1 MWRARTKFDDNSV
14 TSGALFAPGR
24 NVAAR
29 PGWIGVAGYFIV
41 E

>member
-1 MWRARTKFDDNSV
+1 MWRARPKSDDNSV

-29 PGWIGVAGYFIV
+29 PGSIGAAVHFIV